1 MSIAKRIAANRQSNR
16 RTVFVSEWGEDGKP
30 LEIFAGV
37 LTCHDVNQIQRK
49 HKDFLNNMSVEAM
62 VDLIIL
68 KAENADGERLF
79 TLEDKPV
86 LMREPVLLVTR
97 VAGEIFGSVLS
108 VEDAQ
113 KN

>member
-1 MSIAKRIAANRQSNR
+1 MGLGARIAANRQSSR
-16 RTVFVSEWGEDGKP
+16 RKVTVAEWGEDGKP

-37 LTCHDVNQIQRK
+37 LTCYDVSRLQNK
-49 HKDFLNNMSVEAM
+49 HKDFLSNMSVEAM

-68 KAENADGERLF
+68 KAENEAGERLF

-97 VAGEIFGSVLS
+97 VAGEVFGSVLS
-108 VEDAQ
+108 VEDAE

>member
-1 MSIAKRIAANRQSNR
+1 MGLGARIAANRQASR
-16 RTVFVSEWGEDGKP
+16 RKVAVSEWGEDGKP

-37 LTCHDVNQIQRK
+37 LTCHDVDRLQKK
-49 HKDFLNNMSVEAM
+49 HKDFLANMSVEAM

-68 KAENADGERLF
+68 KSENESGDKLF
-79 TLEDKPV
+79 SLEDKPV

-97 VAGEIFGSVLS
+97 VAGEIFGSVLTA
-108 VEDAQ
+108 EDAE